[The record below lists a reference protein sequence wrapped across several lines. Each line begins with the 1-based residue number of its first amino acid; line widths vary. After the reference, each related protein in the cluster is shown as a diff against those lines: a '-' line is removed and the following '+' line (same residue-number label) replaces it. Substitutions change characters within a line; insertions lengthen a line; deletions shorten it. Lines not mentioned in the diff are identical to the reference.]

1 MTEGWNRTRRQW
13 LAVCGGTTTGLAGIA
28 GCLSSDDDSGTDT
41 GDGADGAEETD
52 NGDNELDETDEADS
66 SESTET
72 ATSSWPMDRFT
83 ADNQMVADDRSGPD
97 GPLEERWTVEVEDVT
112 LSAPVVDHGQVYVS
126 DETPTLHA
134 VDLASGE
141 IEWTFEAELP
151 PRAPSNPQWDPTT
164 PAVTDDAVYFLTDK
178 LYAIDL
184 DDGEEL
190 WSIELGSLYAG
201 DIRIFEGIVYVNNDG
216 ELYAID
222 SDAEDIIWEDEA
234 SGTEDIAIGEDGTLF
249 VIRRTNNDFEVIAF
263 DVFEDER
270 LWTYSPPG
278 NSPAGFELMVRDGTV
293 YTHEET
299 SVVAIDPGT
308 GDAETV
314 AEYEQTEETYP
325 VNGPAPTVANGTIY
339 SGGAYN
345 YPSVFA
351 TGVETGDEPSEWESK
366 NIEGGPNGLQPFVSD
381 DTLYIWRDLGYTH
394 LHALD
399 PETGAEQWTT
409 YTLDH
414 IETSLHGSMV
424 EGYAI
429 LEDSVVLTI
438 NSNTGQVIVTLDPQ

>member
-1 MTEGWNRTRRQW
+1 MTERSNRTRRQW
-13 LAVCGGTTTGLAGIA
+13 LAVCGGTTAGLAGLA
-28 GCLSSDDDSGTDT
+28 GCMSSDDES
-41 GDGADGAEETD
+41 ETD
-52 NGDNELDETDEADS
+52 NGDDEDDETNGTDNG
-66 SESTET
+66 ESTET
-72 ATSSWPMDRFT
+72 ASGSWPMDRFT
-83 ADNQMVADDRSGPD
+83 ADNRMVADDRSGPD
-97 GPLEERWTVEVEDVT
+97 GPLEERWTTEVEDVT
-112 LSAPVVDHGQVYVS
+112 LSAPVIDHGLVYVA

-141 IEWTFEAELP
+141 VEWTFEAELP
-151 PRAPSNPQWDPTT
+151 SRAPSNPQWDPTT

-178 LYAIDL
+178 LYAIDP
-184 DDGEEL
+184 DEGEEL

-201 DIRIFEGIVYVNNDG
+201 DIRVFDGIVYVNNDG

-222 SDAEDIIWEDEA
+222 SDDEEIIWEDEA
-234 SGTEDIAIGEDGTLF
+234 SETEDIAIGADGTLF
-249 VIRRTNNDFEVIAF
+249 VIRRANNNFESIAF
-263 DVFEDER
+263 DVFEDDR
-270 LWTYSPPG
+270 LWTYTPSG
-278 NSPAGFELMVRDGTV
+278 NNPAGFDLMVRDGTV
-293 YTHEET
+293 YVHEET
-299 SVVAIDPGT
+299 SVVAIDSET

-325 VNGPAPTVANGTIY
+325 VGGSAPTIANGTIY

-351 TGVETGDEPSEWESK
+351 TDLETGNEPSEWESE
-366 NIEGGPNGLQPFVSD
+366 NIEGGPNELQPFVSD
-381 DTLYIWRDLGYTH
+381 DTLYVWRDLGYTH

-424 EGYAI
+424 EGYAV
-429 LEDSVVLTI
+429 LEDSIVLTI
-438 NSNTGQVIVTLDPQ
+438 NSNTGQVIVTLEP